1 MKESDDQKAFVKWL
15 RLRGISHFAPINENL
30 YGGILRQHLKPALAS
45 TLIAII
51 ENFLKAMGK
60 RKGVSDI
67 VVLLPRARTI
77 FIEMKRDQK
86 SKLSIDQK
94 AWKEEVEGLGFQYH
108 LCVGVDQAI
117 KLIECLLND
126 SVNDNLREFEIDD
139 HK

>member
-1 MKESDDQKAFVKWL
+1 MKESDDQKAFIKWL
-15 RLRGISHFAPINENL
+15 RLKKISHFAPMNENL

-45 TLIAII
+45 MLIAII

-67 VVLLPRARTI
+67 VVLLPRARTV
-77 FIEMKRDQK
+77 FIELKRDQK
-86 SKLSIDQK
+86 SKLTKEQI
-94 AWKEEVEGLGFQYH
+94 AWKEEVELLGFQYY

-117 KLIECLLND
+117 NLIEHLLND
-126 SVNDNLREFEIDD
+126 SVEDAFREFEIDD